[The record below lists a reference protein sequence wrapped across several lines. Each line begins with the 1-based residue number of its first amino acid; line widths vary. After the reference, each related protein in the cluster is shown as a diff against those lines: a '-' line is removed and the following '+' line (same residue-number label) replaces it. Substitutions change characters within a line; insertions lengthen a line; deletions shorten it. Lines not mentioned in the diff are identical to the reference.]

1 MVCPVR
7 LFSILIPNV
16 EKNSMKL
23 YSSPGTVL
31 PLRHLLSNVT
41 IMSASEGDATTLK
54 K

>member
-23 YSSPGTVL
+23 YSSLGTVL